1 MKICIRLLS
10 CMSLL
15 GVTNAVKST
24 GRYLQNLRILG
35 FLLTHV
41 LGIDASDSWGPL
53 HLSGRLTTTDPNQ
66 NAERI
71 LTTCATTWSMVVIFH
86 VPRKPNYSPEL
97 EDVSKQSTIVITAL
111 SQHGLVLG
119 MVRERSSREPQ
130 HFRRP
135 YILG

>member
-1 MKICIRLLS
+1 
-10 CMSLL
+10 
-15 GVTNAVKST
+15 
-24 GRYLQNLRILG
+24 
-35 FLLTHV
+35 
-41 LGIDASDSWGPL
+41 
-53 HLSGRLTTTDPNQ
+53 
-66 NAERI
+66 
-71 LTTCATTWSMVVIFH
+71 MVVIFH

-130 HFRRP
+130 HFRRH